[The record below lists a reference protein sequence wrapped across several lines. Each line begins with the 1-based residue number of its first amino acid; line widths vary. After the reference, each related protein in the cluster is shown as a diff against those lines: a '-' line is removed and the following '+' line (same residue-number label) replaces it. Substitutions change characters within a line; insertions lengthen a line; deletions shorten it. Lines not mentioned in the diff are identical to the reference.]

1 MIDLKQYQRDAVDEI
16 KRQLSL
22 GLDGDIRPIILKAP
36 TGSGKTFMISKA
48 IDELVNENEDKN
60 FCFVWASIGKGELH
74 IQSKDAVEDYLE
86 GYPECSLLEEEFFG
100 SRTFIKNKEIVFV
113 NWEKLVN
120 KDRAT
125 GAWSNNLMKDQEGQ
139 NFIRVLNET
148 RNRGTKIILIVDESH
163 IGDKATTR
171 IKEFREEIIKP
182 DITFE
187 MSATPLREPSIIV
200 SEDDVI
206 EEGMIKVN
214 IIVNEGIS
222 EEDRLSRE
230 LDSEQLVLTK
240 AEEKRKEI
248 IEEYKKLNINVNPLV
263 LVQIPNSEAG
273 EDKKIVIQDF
283 LRDKGINVDNGK
295 LKLWCDNAAS
305 FDKKLI
311 KLNDNGTEYLIF
323 KTAVATGWDCPRAHI
338 LVKFREGRSETFEI
352 QTVGRILRTAEAK
365 HYDNEILDDAYI
377 FTNEKDFETKKETYS
392 PNRIKTQFSSLGKRT
407 KDDVYNQ
414 TQLVSE
420 YRSRQG
426 NYNAADSRI
435 DDYYEKEFMSYFKLS
450 DSDKYSYD
458 EEKILAKFKAK
469 GVDIINDTKT
479 SIISEKKIEYHADEE
494 KSYRTKSIDV
504 INADNDIK
512 AAFYKVIA
520 DNLNGLAYVRS
531 KTPISTAII
540 SVFDKFYNG
549 FSRAEKIVAIQKI
562 VVNNETSFS
571 VIINNATRK
580 FKENYQGKYSW
591 ENYPYKF
598 DYRRAYS
605 VDCNTELELEKSL
618 YKPFLVRKDN
628 NGHINKLEK
637 EFLEYLDKSNEVL
650 WFFENGTELMKTN
663 FGIAYN
669 NKNSTFQPDFIV
681 KFKNG
686 DVGIYDTKPIDFRVE
701 DTKVKAEALSKY
713 IKNINK
719 NRGNAPK
726 VIGGIVVQ
734 QRSGGKF
741 WYNDSDNY
749 TDLSENNSDWKLFDE
764 LLEHIDNDCKN
775 QKYLRE
781 HNS

>member
-1 MIDLKQYQRDAVDEI
+1 MIYPKEYQREAID
-16 KRQLSL
+16 SL
-22 GLDGDIRPIILKAP
+22 KKYVKNGLCGDNRPIVFKSP
-36 TGSGKTFMISKA
+36 TGSGKTFMISNVVSE
-48 IDELVNENEDKN
+48 IVEENQDDN
-60 FCFVWASIGKGELH
+60 FCFIWASIGKGELH
-74 IQSKDAVEDYLE
+74 IQSKNAVESYLD
-86 GYPECSLLEEEFFG
+86 GYPECTMLEEEFFG
-100 SRTFIKNKEIVFV
+100 SRKYINNKEIVFV
-113 NWEKLVN
+113 NWEKLIN
-120 KDRAT
+120 KDSIT
-125 GAWSNNLMKDQEGQ
+125 GSWKNNLMKDQEGIS
-139 NFIRVLNET
+139 FLDVLDET
-148 RNRGTKIILIVDESH
+148 RKRGTKIILIIDESH
-163 IGDKATTR
+163 IGEKATSR
-171 IKEFREEIIKP
+171 ITEFKDEIIIP
-182 DITFE
+182 NFVIE
-187 MSATPLREPSIIV
+187 MSATPTGTPTVEV
-200 SEDDVI
+200 QEADVI

-214 IIVNEGIS
+214 IIVNEGVT
-222 EEDRLSRE
+222 EEDRQTKE

-240 AEEKRKEI
+240 AEEKRQELIK
-248 IEEYKKLNINVNPLV
+248 EYKKINVNVNPLV

-283 LRDKGINVDNGK
+283 LRDKGINVDNGL
-295 LKLWCDNAAS
+295 LKLWCDNAGN
-305 FDKKLI
+305 FDKKLVRE
-311 KLNDNGTEYLIF
+311 NDDKTCYLIF
-323 KTAVATGWDCPRAHI
+323 KTAVATGWDCPRAHV
-338 LVKFREGRSETFEI
+338 LVKFREGKSETFEI

-365 HYDNEILDDAYI
+365 HYDNEILDNAYI

-458 EEKILAKFKAK
+458 EEKILGKFKAK
-469 GVDIINDTKT
+469 GVDIINDAKT
-479 SIISEKKIEYHADEE
+479 SIISEKKIEFHADEE

-540 SVFDKFYNG
+540 SIFDKFYNG

-580 FKENYQGKYSW
+580 FKDDYQGKYSW
-591 ENYPYKF
+591 EKYPYKF

-628 NGHINKLEK
+628 NGHINNLEK

-669 NKNSTFQPDFIV
+669 NNNSTFQPDFIV
-681 KFKNG
+681 KFING

-741 WYNDSDNY
+741 WYNDADNY